1 MNTNLPNPLH
11 SLASVTASVTA
22 SLTACLLACLLALAC
37 LTACDRKELFEH
49 QELYAATVSIRPDWQ
64 SQSPTASALQIRIRG
79 THPATDFS
87 PAISTDTTFTLAAS
101 GAEAASAEAA
111 ANATATAAASA
122 ANAALPEA
130 LLTLPEASYSLIAWH
145 EASGLTFDGT
155 RFRLSTLPDGTLAE
169 PAPLCAAAITFCAIA
184 GQENRPPL
192 KMQPHT
198 RLLKLTLNISQ
209 GTPELLTDVT
219 ATLTGCAAT
228 REIGGGEKL
237 TRGEDCELMKAEAC
251 ELTKAEDCELM
262 KEEARELM
270 EEEARELMKAE
281 GDKLTRTAETG
292 DVGSIRPVFTRNG
305 NTLSATHRLL
315 GIAPAVR
322 QQLTLTLH
330 YAEGEPQTQV
340 YDLTSFLSGF
350 NRFSPDTA
358 DEVFT
363 LTGDLQLQ
371 QSLESPG
378 ISGTI
383 TGWTPGTETD
393 LEAGNK

>member
-11 SLASVTASVTA
+11 SLASVTASVTT
-22 SLTACLLACLLALAC
+22 SLTACLLALAC

-101 GAEAASAEAA
+101 GAAAASAEAA

-237 TRGEDCELMKAEAC
+237 TRGEDCELTKEEA
-251 ELTKAEDCELM
+251 CELM

-270 EEEARELMKAE
+270 KTEE
-281 GDKLTRTAETG
+281 DKLTRTAETG

>member
-11 SLASVTASVTA
+11 SPASVTASVTA
-22 SLTACLLACLLALAC
+22 SLTACLLALAC

-101 GAEAASAEAA
+101 DAAAASAEAA

-169 PAPLCAAAITFCAIA
+169 PAPLCAAITFCAIA

-237 TRGEDCELMKAEAC
+237 TRGEDCELMK
-251 ELTKAEDCELM
+251 T
-262 KEEARELM
+262 EE
-270 EEEARELMKAE
+270 
-281 GDKLTRTAETG
+281 DKLTRTAETG

-363 LTGDLQLQ
+363 LTGDLRLQ

>member
-22 SLTACLLACLLALAC
+22 SLTACLLALAC
-37 LTACDRKELFEH
+37 LTACDRKELFDH
-49 QELYAATVSIRPDWQ
+49 QELYAATGSIRPDWQ

-101 GAEAASAEAA
+101 DAAAASAEAA
-111 ANATATAAASA
+111 ANATATASA
-122 ANAALPEA
+122 ANAALTEA

-228 REIGGGEKL
+228 REIRGGEKL
-237 TRGEDCELMKAEAC
+237 TRGEDCELMKGEA
-251 ELTKAEDCELM
+251 CELM

-270 EEEARELMKAE
+270 KTEACELTKAE
-281 GDKLTRTAETG
+281 RDKLTRTAETG

-315 GIAPAVR
+315 GIAPAMR

-330 YAEGEPQTQV
+330 YAEGEPQAQV

>member
-11 SLASVTASVTA
+11 SPASVTA
-22 SLTACLLACLLALAC
+22 SLTACLLALAC

-101 GAEAASAEAA
+101 DAAAASAEAA

-237 TRGEDCELMKAEAC
+237 TRGEDCELMK
-251 ELTKAEDCELM
+251 T
-262 KEEARELM
+262 EE
-270 EEEARELMKAE
+270 
-281 GDKLTRTAETG
+281 DKLTRTAETG

-363 LTGDLQLQ
+363 LTGDLRLQ

>member
-11 SLASVTASVTA
+11 SLASVTASVTT
-22 SLTACLLACLLALAC
+22 SLTACLLALAC

-228 REIGGGEKL
+228 REIGGEKL
-237 TRGEDCELMKAEAC
+237 TRGEDCELMKGEACELTKEEARELMKTEAC
-251 ELTKAEDCELM
+251 ELTKAE
-262 KEEARELM
+262 R
-270 EEEARELMKAE
+270 
-281 GDKLTRTAETG
+281 DKLTRTAETG

-315 GIAPAVR
+315 GIAPAMR

>member
-11 SLASVTASVTA
+11 SPASVTASLTA
-22 SLTACLLACLLALAC
+22 SLTACLLALAC
-37 LTACDRKELFEH
+37 LSAGDRKELFEH

-101 GAEAASAEAA
+101 DAAAASAEAA

-237 TRGEDCELMKAEAC
+237 TRGEDCELMK
-251 ELTKAEDCELM
+251 T
-262 KEEARELM
+262 EE
-270 EEEARELMKAE
+270 
-281 GDKLTRTAETG
+281 DKLTRTAETG

-363 LTGDLQLQ
+363 LTGDLRLQ

>member
-22 SLTACLLACLLALAC
+22 SLTACLLALAC

-262 KEEARELM
+262 KTEACELT
-270 EEEARELMKAE
+270 KAE

>member
-11 SLASVTASVTA
+11 SLASVTASVTT
-22 SLTACLLACLLALAC
+22 SLTACLLALAC

-101 GAEAASAEAA
+101 GAAAASAEAA

-184 GQENRPPL
+184 GQENHPPL

-228 REIGGGEKL
+228 REIGGEEKL

-262 KEEARELM
+262 KAEACELT
-270 EEEARELMKAE
+270 KAE

>member
-11 SLASVTASVTA
+11 SPASVTASVTT
-22 SLTACLLACLLALAC
+22 SLTACLLALAC

-198 RLLKLTLNISQ
+198 RLLKLTLNISK

-237 TRGEDCELMKAEAC
+237 TRGEDCELTKGEA
-251 ELTKAEDCELM
+251 CELM

-270 EEEARELMKAE
+270 KAEARELMKTE

-292 DVGSIRPVFTRNG
+292 DVGSIRPIFTRNG

>member
-11 SLASVTASVTA
+11 SPASVTASVTT
-22 SLTACLLACLLALAC
+22 SLTACLLALAC

-101 GAEAASAEAA
+101 GAAAA
-111 ANATATAAASA
+111 ANATAAAAASA

-251 ELTKAEDCELM
+251 ELMKAEACELM
-262 KEEARELM
+262 KAEACELM
-270 EEEARELMKAE
+270 KAEACELTKAE

>member
-11 SLASVTASVTA
+11 SLASVTASVTT
-22 SLTACLLACLLALAC
+22 SLTACLLALAC

-64 SQSPTASALQIRIRG
+64 SQSPTSSALQIRIRG

-101 GAEAASAEAA
+101 GAAAASAEAA

-228 REIGGGEKL
+228 REIGGEEKL
-237 TRGEDCELMKAEAC
+237 TRGEDCELMKEEA
-251 ELTKAEDCELM
+251 CELM
-262 KEEARELM
+262 KEEACELM
-270 EEEARELMKAE
+270 KTEARELMKAE

-363 LTGDLQLQ
+363 LTGDLRLQ

>member
-11 SLASVTASVTA
+11 SPASVTASVTA
-22 SLTACLLACLLALAC
+22 SLTACLLALAC

-79 THPATDFS
+79 THPTTDFS

-101 GAEAASAEAA
+101 GAAAASAEAA
-111 ANATATAAASA
+111 ANATATATASA

-155 RFRLSTLPDGTLAE
+155 RFRLSTLPNGTLAE

-237 TRGEDCELMKAEAC
+237 TRGEDCELMKAEA
-251 ELTKAEDCELM
+251 CELM

>member
-11 SLASVTASVTA
+11 SLASVTASVTT
-22 SLTACLLACLLALAC
+22 SLTACLLALAC

-101 GAEAASAEAA
+101 GAAAASAEA
-111 ANATATAAASA
+111 NATATASA

-169 PAPLCAAAITFCAIA
+169 PAPLCAAA

-237 TRGEDCELMKAEAC
+237 TRREDCELTKEEACELMKAEA
-251 ELTKAEDCELM
+251 
-262 KEEARELM
+262 
-270 EEEARELMKAE
+270 RELMKTE

>member
-11 SLASVTASVTA
+11 SLASVTASVTT
-22 SLTACLLACLLALAC
+22 SLPACLLALAC

-101 GAEAASAEAA
+101 GTAAASAEAA
-111 ANATATAAASA
+111 ANATAAASA

-219 ATLTGCAAT
+219 ATLTGCAAK

-251 ELTKAEDCELM
+251 ELTKAE
-262 KEEARELM
+262 
-270 EEEARELMKAE
+270 
-281 GDKLTRTAETG
+281 GDKLTRTAET
-292 DVGSIRPVFTRNG
+292 
-305 NTLSATHRLL
+305 
-315 GIAPAVR
+315 
-322 QQLTLTLH
+322 
-330 YAEGEPQTQV
+330 
-340 YDLTSFLSGF
+340 
-350 NRFSPDTA
+350 
-358 DEVFT
+358 
-363 LTGDLQLQ
+363 
-371 QSLESPG
+371 
-378 ISGTI
+378 
-383 TGWTPGTETD
+383 
-393 LEAGNK
+393 

>member
-11 SLASVTASVTA
+11 SLASITASVTT
-22 SLTACLLACLLALAC
+22 SLTACLLALAC

-49 QELYAATVSIRPDWQ
+49 QELYAATDSIRPDWP
-64 SQSPTASALQIRIRG
+64 SQSPTASALQIRSRG

-101 GAEAASAEAA
+101 GAAAASAEAT
-111 ANATATAAASA
+111 ANATATASA

-228 REIGGGEKL
+228 REIGGEKL

-251 ELTKAEDCELM
+251 ELM
-262 KEEARELM
+262 K
-270 EEEARELMKAE
+270 EEARELMKAE

>member
-11 SLASVTASVTA
+11 SLASVTASVTT
-22 SLTACLLACLLALAC
+22 S

-101 GAEAASAEAA
+101 GAAAASAEAT
-111 ANATATAAASA
+111 ANATATATASA
-122 ANAALPEA
+122 ANAALSEA

-198 RLLKLTLNISQ
+198 RLLKLTLSISQ

-228 REIGGGEKL
+228 REIGGREKL
-237 TRGEDCELMKAEAC
+237 TRGEDCELMKGEAC
-251 ELTKAEDCELM
+251 ELM
-262 KEEARELM
+262 KGETC
-270 EEEARELMKAE
+270 ELMKAE

>member
-22 SLTACLLACLLALAC
+22 SLTACLLALAC
-37 LTACDRKELFEH
+37 LPACDRKELFEH
-49 QELYAATVSIRPDWQ
+49 QELYAAAVSIRPDWQ

-111 ANATATAAASA
+111 ANATATAAATAAASA

-169 PAPLCAAAITFCAIA
+169 PAPLCATAITFCAIA

-237 TRGEDCELMKAEAC
+237 TRGEDCELMKGKAC
-251 ELTKAEDCELM
+251 ELT

-270 EEEARELMKAE
+270 KTEACELTKAE

>member
-11 SLASVTASVTA
+11 SLASITASVTT
-22 SLTACLLACLLALAC
+22 SLTACLLALAC

-101 GAEAASAEAA
+101 GAASAEAT
-111 ANATATAAASA
+111 ANATA

-228 REIGGGEKL
+228 REIGGEKL

-251 ELTKAEDCELM
+251 ELMKAEACELT
-262 KEEARELM
+262 KEEACELTK
-270 EEEARELMKAE
+270 EEACELTKEEARELMKAE

>member
-11 SLASVTASVTA
+11 SLANITASVTT
-22 SLTACLLACLLALAC
+22 SLTACLLALAC

-101 GAEAASAEAA
+101 GAAAASAEAA

-237 TRGEDCELMKAEAC
+237 TRGEDCELIKAEAC
-251 ELTKAEDCELM
+251 ELMKAEDCELM
-262 KEEARELM
+262 K
-270 EEEARELMKAE
+270 EEARELMKAE

-315 GIAPAVR
+315 GIAPAMR

>member
-11 SLASVTASVTA
+11 SLASVTASVTT
-22 SLTACLLACLLALAC
+22 SLTACLLALAC

-64 SQSPTASALQIRIRG
+64 SQSPTASGLQIRIRG

-101 GAEAASAEAA
+101 DAAAASAEAT
-111 ANATATAAASA
+111 ANATATATASA
-122 ANAALPEA
+122 ANAALSEA

-198 RLLKLTLNISQ
+198 RLLKLTLSISQ

-228 REIGGGEKL
+228 REIGGREKL
-237 TRGEDCELMKAEAC
+237 TRGEDCELMKGEAC
-251 ELTKAEDCELM
+251 ELM
-262 KEEARELM
+262 KGETC
-270 EEEARELMKAE
+270 ELMKAE

-330 YAEGEPQTQV
+330 HAEGEPQTQV

>member
-22 SLTACLLACLLALAC
+22 SLTACLLALAC

>member
-11 SLASVTASVTA
+11 SLASVTASVTT
-22 SLTACLLACLLALAC
+22 SLTACLLALAC

-101 GAEAASAEAA
+101 GTAAASAEAA
-111 ANATATAAASA
+111 ANATAAASA

-251 ELTKAEDCELM
+251 ELTKAE
-262 KEEARELM
+262 
-270 EEEARELMKAE
+270 

-330 YAEGEPQTQV
+330 YAEGELQTQV

>member
-11 SLASVTASVTA
+11 SPASVTASVTT
-22 SLTACLLACLLALAC
+22 SLTACLLALAC

-101 GAEAASAEAA
+101 GAEAATAEAA
-111 ANATATAAASA
+111 ANATATADASA

-192 KMQPHT
+192 KMQPHI

-228 REIGGGEKL
+228 REIGGEKL
-237 TRGEDCELMKAEAC
+237 TRGEDCELMKGEACELTKEEARELMKTEAC
-251 ELTKAEDCELM
+251 ELTKAE
-262 KEEARELM
+262 R
-270 EEEARELMKAE
+270 
-281 GDKLTRTAETG
+281 DKLTRTAETG

>member
-11 SLASVTASVTA
+11 SLASVTASVTT
-22 SLTACLLACLLALAC
+22 SLTACLLALAC

-101 GAEAASAEAA
+101 GA
-111 ANATATAAASA
+111 AAASA
-122 ANAALPEA
+122 EA
-130 LLTLPEASYSLIAWH
+130 LLTLPEASYSLIVWH

-155 RFRLSTLPDGTLAE
+155 CFRLSTLSDGTLAE
-169 PAPLCAAAITFCAIA
+169 PAPLCASAITFSAIA

-198 RLLKLTLNISQ
+198 RLLKLTLQIGQ
-209 GTPELLTDVT
+209 GSPELLTDIN

-228 REIGGGEKL
+228 REIS
-237 TRGEDCELMKAEAC
+237 
-251 ELTKAEDCELM
+251 
-262 KEEARELM
+262 
-270 EEEARELMKAE
+270 EEEADGGIRGKV
-281 GDKLTRTAETG
+281 DDWTRGTKSSETEEA
-292 DVGSIRPVFTRNG
+292 GSIRLNFTHSG
-305 NTLSATHRLL
+305 STLSATHRLL
-315 GIAPAVR
+315 GIVSSTP

-330 YAEGEPQTQV
+330 YAKGEPQTEV
-340 YDLTSFLSGF
+340 YDLTSFFSDF
-350 NRFSPDTA
+350 NNFNAENAEET
-358 DEVFT
+358 FT
-363 LTGDLQLQ
+363 LTGDLQLE
-371 QSLESPG
+371 QSLEETG

-383 TGWTPGTETD
+383 VEWTQGTETD
-393 LEAGNK
+393 MEAGNH

>member
-1 MNTNLPNPLH
+1 
-11 SLASVTASVTA
+11 
-22 SLTACLLACLLALAC
+22 
-37 LTACDRKELFEH
+37 
-49 QELYAATVSIRPDWQ
+49 
-64 SQSPTASALQIRIRG
+64 
-79 THPATDFS
+79 
-87 PAISTDTTFTLAAS
+87 
-101 GAEAASAEAA
+101 
-111 ANATATAAASA
+111 
-122 ANAALPEA
+122 
-130 LLTLPEASYSLIAWH
+130 
-145 EASGLTFDGT
+145 
-155 RFRLSTLPDGTLAE
+155 
-169 PAPLCAAAITFCAIA
+169 
-184 GQENRPPL
+184 
-192 KMQPHT
+192 MQPHT

-237 TRGEDCELMKAEAC
+237 TRGENCELMKGEA
-251 ELTKAEDCELM
+251 CELM

-270 EEEARELMKAE
+270 KEEACELTKAE

>member
-1 MNTNLPNPLH
+1 
-11 SLASVTASVTA
+11 
-22 SLTACLLACLLALAC
+22 
-37 LTACDRKELFEH
+37 
-49 QELYAATVSIRPDWQ
+49 
-64 SQSPTASALQIRIRG
+64 
-79 THPATDFS
+79 
-87 PAISTDTTFTLAAS
+87 
-101 GAEAASAEAA
+101 
-111 ANATATAAASA
+111 
-122 ANAALPEA
+122 
-130 LLTLPEASYSLIAWH
+130 
-145 EASGLTFDGT
+145 
-155 RFRLSTLPDGTLAE
+155 
-169 PAPLCAAAITFCAIA
+169 
-184 GQENRPPL
+184 
-192 KMQPHT
+192 MQPHT

-237 TRGEDCELMKAEAC
+237 TRGEDCELMKGEAC

-262 KEEARELM
+262 KAEACELT
-270 EEEARELMKAE
+270 KAE
-281 GDKLTRTAETG
+281 GDKLTRTAETE

>member
-11 SLASVTASVTA
+11 SLASITASVTT
-22 SLTACLLACLLALAC
+22 SLTACLLALAC

-101 GAEAASAEAA
+101 GAAAASAEAA

-130 LLTLPEASYSLIAWH
+130 LLTLHEASYSLIAWH

-228 REIGGGEKL
+228 REIGGEKL

>member
-11 SLASVTASVTA
+11 SLASVTASVTT
-22 SLTACLLACLLALAC
+22 SLTACLLALAC

-101 GAEAASAEAA
+101 GAAAASAEAT
-111 ANATATAAASA
+111 ANATATASA

-251 ELTKAEDCELM
+251 ELTKAEACELT
-262 KEEARELM
+262 
-270 EEEARELMKAE
+270 KAE
-281 GDKLTRTAETG
+281 EDKLTRTAETG

-363 LTGDLQLQ
+363 LTGDLRLQ

>member
-11 SLASVTASVTA
+11 SLASITASVTT
-22 SLTACLLACLLALAC
+22 SLTACLLALAC

-101 GAEAASAEAA
+101 GAAAASAEAT
-111 ANATATAAASA
+111 ANATATASA

-228 REIGGGEKL
+228 REIGGEKL

-251 ELTKAEDCELM
+251 ELMKAEACELT
-262 KEEARELM
+262 K
-270 EEEARELMKAE
+270 EEARELMKAE

>member
-1 MNTNLPNPLH
+1 MNTNPLH
-11 SLASVTASVTA
+11 SLASVTASVTT
-22 SLTACLLACLLALAC
+22 SLTACLLALAC

-101 GAEAASAEAA
+101 GAAAASAEAA

-228 REIGGGEKL
+228 REIRGGEKL

-251 ELTKAEDCELM
+251 ELT
-262 KEEARELM
+262 
-270 EEEARELMKAE
+270 KAE

-330 YAEGEPQTQV
+330 YAEGELQTQV

>member
-11 SLASVTASVTA
+11 SPASVTASVTA
-22 SLTACLLACLLALAC
+22 SLTACLLALAC

-101 GAEAASAEAA
+101 GAAAASAEAA

-228 REIGGGEKL
+228 RERGGEKL
-237 TRGEDCELMKAEAC
+237 TRGEDCELMKAE
-251 ELTKAEDCELM
+251 
-262 KEEARELM
+262 R
-270 EEEARELMKAE
+270 
-281 GDKLTRTAETG
+281 DKLTRTAETG

-363 LTGDLQLQ
+363 LTGDLRLQ